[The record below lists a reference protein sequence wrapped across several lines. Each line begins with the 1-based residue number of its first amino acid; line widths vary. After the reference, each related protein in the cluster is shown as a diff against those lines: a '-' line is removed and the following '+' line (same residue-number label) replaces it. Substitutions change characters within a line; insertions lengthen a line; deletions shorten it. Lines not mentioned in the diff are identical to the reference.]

1 METEAFIEKVKVGVG
16 VVVLGFLRGFFTRMV
31 RGLMILEHKL
41 RCAIKKRLQ
50 NKTKRTIKV
59 AW

>member
-31 RGLMILEHKL
+31 RGLIILEHKL

-50 NKTKRTIKV
+50 NKTKRF
-59 AW
+59 

>member
-31 RGLMILEHKL
+31 RGLIILEHKL

-50 NKTKRTIKV
+50 K
-59 AW
+59 